1 MQFTK
6 EVKEFISKHLDDD
19 IREIALKLSK
29 LKHLPKEF
37 ILNQING
44 KQKAIKKFPSLFNIN
59 DIIYPPDVNLQQSSS
74 EITAKY
80 KSEFVKNKT
89 VLDLT
94 GGWGVDTLF
103 FSQTAKKVTYVE
115 PNEELYK
122 VATHNFKVLEKE
134 NISCYNQ
141 TAEEFLKENNSS
153 FDIVFLDPD
162 RRVEGSRKI
171 KLEEYS
177 PNVLQL
183 YSQLLKITAEILIK
197 VSPLLDIKEVI
208 KKLPNVAEINI
219 VAVKND
225 CKEVLYLIQNQ
236 KFIVTVNAINI
247 EEDRQEFFSFDYQES
262 TIEIEYS
269 QPLTYLYE
277 PNSAIMKSGGFNE
290 VAKEFGVNKL
300 AKNSHLYTSNHIIK
314 EFPGKLFEVIETLP
328 YQKDKIEKYIEDG
341 KLNVAV
347 RNFKETPQQIKKR
360 LKIKDGGEYQA
371 FFTTILNNKQV
382 CVICKRINLT
392 SILHHQ

>member
-6 EVKEFISKHLDDD
+6 EVNEFISTHLDDD
-19 IREIALKLSK
+19 IREVALKLSK

-44 KQKAIKKFPSLFNIN
+44 KQKAIKKFSSLFNIN
-59 DIIYPPDVNLQQSSS
+59 NIIYPPDVNLQQSSS

-80 KSEFVKNKT
+80 KADFGKDKT
-89 VLDLT
+89 MLDLT

-103 FSQTAKKVTYVE
+103 FAQKSKKITYVE
-115 PNEELYK
+115 PNKELFDIA
-122 VATHNFKVLEKE
+122 VHNFKTLGKE
-134 NISCYNQ
+134 NISYYNQ
-141 TAEEFLKENNSS
+141 TAEDFLKENNSS
-153 FDIVFLDPD
+153 FDIIFLDPD
-162 RRVEGSRKI
+162 RRVEGNRKI

-183 YSQLLKITAEILIK
+183 YSQLLKVADEVLIK

-208 KKLPNVAEINI
+208 KKLPNIVEVHI
-219 VAVKND
+219 VAVKNE
-225 CKEVLYLIQNQ
+225 CKEVLYLIRKNE
-236 KFIVTVNAINI
+236 FGVTVNTINI
-247 EEDRQEFFSFDYQES
+247 EDERQEFFSFDYQDS
-262 TIEIEYS
+262 TTEIEYS
-269 QPLTYLYE
+269 QPLTYLFE
-277 PNSAIMKSGGFNE
+277 PNAAIMKSGGFNE
-290 VAKEFGVNKL
+290 VAKEFGVSKL
-300 AKNSHLYTSNHIIK
+300 AKNSHLYTSNHIVK
-314 EFPGKLFEVIETLP
+314 EFPGKLFEVIETVS
-328 YQKDKIEKYIEDG
+328 YQKDKIEKYIDGG

-347 RNFKETPQQIKKR
+347 RNFKETPQQIKKK

>member
-6 EVKEFISKHLDDD
+6 EVSEFISKHLDDD
-19 IREIALKLSK
+19 IREVALKLSK
-29 LKHLPKEF
+29 IKHLPKEF

-59 DIIYPPDVNLQQSSS
+59 DITYPPDVNLQQSSS

-80 KSEFVKNKT
+80 KSKFAKDKT

-103 FSQTAKKVTYVE
+103 FAQKAKRVTYIE
-115 PNEELYK
+115 PKKELFDIT
-122 VATHNFKVLEKE
+122 VHNFKILEKE
-134 NISCYNQ
+134 NISYYNQ
-141 TAEEFLKENNSS
+141 TAEDFLKENNSS
-153 FDIVFLDPD
+153 FDIIFLDPD
-162 RRVEGSRKI
+162 RRVEGNRKI

-183 YSQLLKITAEILIK
+183 CSQLLKIADEVLIK
-197 VSPLLDIKEVI
+197 VSPLLDIKEVLN
-208 KKLPNVAEINI
+208 KLPDVSEIHI
-219 VAVKND
+219 VAVKNE
-225 CKEVLYLIQNQ
+225 CKEVLYLIRKNE
-236 KFIVTVNAINI
+236 FGVTVNTINI
-247 EEDRQEFFSFDYQES
+247 EDGRQEFFSFDYQES

-269 QPLTYLYE
+269 QPLTYLFE
-277 PNSAIMKSGGFNE
+277 PNAAIMKSGGFNE
-290 VAKEFGVNKL
+290 VAKEFGVSKL
-300 AKNSHLYTSNHIIK
+300 AKNSHLYTSNHIVK
-314 EFPGKLFEVIETLP
+314 EFPGKLFEVIETIP
-328 YQKDKIEKYIEDG
+328 YQKDKIEKYIEGG

>member
-6 EVKEFISKHLDDD
+6 EVSEFISKHLDDD
-19 IREIALKLSK
+19 IREVALKLSK
-29 LKHLPKEF
+29 IKHLPKEF

-80 KSEFVKNKT
+80 KADFGKDKT

-103 FSQTAKKVTYVE
+103 FAQKAKKITYVE
-115 PNEELYK
+115 PNKELFDIT
-122 VATHNFKVLEKE
+122 VHNFKTLEKE
-134 NISCYNQ
+134 NISYYNQ
-141 TAEEFLKENNSS
+141 TAEDFLKENNSS
-153 FDIVFLDPD
+153 FDIIFLDPD

-177 PNVLQL
+177 PNVIQL
-183 YSQLLKITAEILIK
+183 YPQLLKIAEEILIK

-208 KKLPNVAEINI
+208 KKLPNIVEVHI
-219 VAVKND
+219 VAVKNE
-225 CKEVLYLIQNQ
+225 CKEVLYLIRKNE
-236 KFIVTVNAINI
+236 FGVTVNTINI
-247 EEDRQEFFSFDYQES
+247 EDERQEFFSFDYQDS
-262 TIEIEYS
+262 TTEIEYS
-269 QPLTYLYE
+269 QPLTYLFE
-277 PNSAIMKSGGFNE
+277 PNAAIMKSGGFNE
-290 VAKEFGVNKL
+290 VVKEFGVSKL
-300 AKNSHLYTSNHIIK
+300 AENSHLYTSNHIVK
-314 EFPGKLFEVIETLP
+314 EFPGKLFEVIETIP
-328 YQKDKIEKYIEDG
+328 YQKDKIGKYIEGG

>member
-6 EVKEFISKHLDDD
+6 EVNEFISTHLDDD
-19 IREIALKLSK
+19 IREVALKLSK

-44 KQKAIKKFPSLFNIN
+44 KQKAIKKFSSLFNIN
-59 DIIYPPDVNLQQSSS
+59 NIIYPPDVNLQQSSS

-80 KSEFVKNKT
+80 KSDFGKDKT

-103 FSQTAKKVTYVE
+103 FAQKAKRVTYVE
-115 PNEELYK
+115 PKKELFDIA
-122 VATHNFKVLEKE
+122 VHNFKVLEKE
-134 NISCYNQ
+134 NISYYNQ
-141 TAEEFLKENNSS
+141 TAEDFLKENNSS

-162 RRVEGSRKI
+162 RRVEGNRKI

-183 YSQLLKITAEILIK
+183 YPKLLKIAEEVLIK

-208 KKLPNVAEINI
+208 KKLPNIVEVHI
-219 VAVKND
+219 VAVKNE
-225 CKEVLYLIQNQ
+225 CKEVLYLIRKNE
-236 KFIVTVNAINI
+236 FGVTVNTINI
-247 EEDRQEFFSFDYQES
+247 EDERQEIFSFDYQDS

-277 PNSAIMKSGGFNE
+277 PNAAIMKSGGFNE
-290 VAKEFGVNKL
+290 VAKEFGINKL
-300 AKNSHLYTSNHIIK
+300 ANNSHLYTSNHIVK
-314 EFPGKLFEVIETLP
+314 EFPGKLFEVIETVP
-328 YQKDKIEKYIEDG
+328 YQKDKIEKYIEGG

-347 RNFKETPQQIKKR
+347 RNFKETPQQIKKK